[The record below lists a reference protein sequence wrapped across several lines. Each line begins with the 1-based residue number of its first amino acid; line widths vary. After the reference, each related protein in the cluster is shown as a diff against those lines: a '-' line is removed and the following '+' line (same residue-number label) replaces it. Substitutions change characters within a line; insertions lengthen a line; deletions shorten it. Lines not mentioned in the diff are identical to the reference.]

1 MRSKSH
7 RWNLIITITIFM
19 AACLISLIFQKLHV
33 GEHITT
39 LFVFAVFLISMI
51 TDGYVYGVSSAIASM
66 LAINYAF
73 TYPYFEMNFIIPSNL
88 ISAVIM
94 VIIAVLTGTL
104 TIRIKRHEAMK
115 GEAEKERIRANLLRA
130 VSHDLRT
137 PLTTIY
143 GASSTLL
150 ENQDNLTQEKKE
162 SILRSIREDSEW
174 LMRMVENLLSITR
187 IDSGQIRLIKTPTVL
202 DELID
207 SVMSKF
213 VKRYPGQKVALETPT
228 EIVVIS
234 MDAIL
239 MEQVLF
245 NLMENAVLHAQ
256 GMTQLGLR
264 VTVEGN
270 QVLFEVTDDGCGL
283 SRERLEDPFTAY
295 RDEQQLVIDGKKRN
309 AGIGLSV
316 CATIVRTHGGEIYAE
331 NRPSGGARFW
341 FFLERERM
349 SEEESHD

>member
-1 MRSKSH
+1 MKPRNH
-7 RWNLIITITIFM
+7 GWNLAITVTIFV
-19 AACLISLIFQKLHV
+19 AAVLFSLLFQELQV

-39 LFVFAVFLISMI
+39 LFVFAVFLISLI
-51 TDGYVYGVSSAIASM
+51 TDGYVYGVSAAITSM

-73 TYPYFEMNFIIPSNL
+73 TYPYFEMNYIIPSNL

-104 TIRIKRHEAMK
+104 TIRIKRHEIMK
-115 GEAEKERIRANLLRA
+115 VEAEKECMRANLLRA

-143 GASSTLL
+143 GDSSTLL
-150 ENQDNLTQEKKE
+150 ENQGTLSPGQQET
-162 SILRSIREDSEW
+162 ILRSIREDSEW

-187 IDSGQIRLIKTPTVL
+187 IDSGQIRLIKTPIVL

-213 VKRYPGQKVALETPT
+213 TKRYPEQKVELETPA
-228 EIVVIS
+228 EIVVVS

-245 NLMENAVLHAQ
+245 NLMENAVL
-256 GMTQLGLR
+256 
-264 VTVEGN
+264 
-270 QVLFEVTDDGCGL
+270 
-283 SRERLEDPFTAY
+283 Y
-295 RDEQQLVIDGKKRN
+295 R
-309 AGIGLSV
+309 
-316 CATIVRTHGGEIYAE
+316 
-331 NRPSGGARFW
+331 
-341 FFLERERM
+341 
-349 SEEESHD
+349 

>member
-150 ENQDNLTQEKKE
+150 
-162 SILRSIREDSEW
+162 
-174 LMRMVENLLSITR
+174 
-187 IDSGQIRLIKTPTVL
+187 
-202 DELID
+202 
-207 SVMSKF
+207 
-213 VKRYPGQKVALETPT
+213 
-228 EIVVIS
+228 
-234 MDAIL
+234 
-239 MEQVLF
+239 
-245 NLMENAVLHAQ
+245 
-256 GMTQLGLR
+256 
-264 VTVEGN
+264 
-270 QVLFEVTDDGCGL
+270 
-283 SRERLEDPFTAY
+283 
-295 RDEQQLVIDGKKRN
+295 
-309 AGIGLSV
+309 
-316 CATIVRTHGGEIYAE
+316 
-331 NRPSGGARFW
+331 
-341 FFLERERM
+341 
-349 SEEESHD
+349 

>member
-1 MRSKSH
+1 
-7 RWNLIITITIFM
+7 
-19 AACLISLIFQKLHV
+19 
-33 GEHITT
+33 
-39 LFVFAVFLISMI
+39 
-51 TDGYVYGVSSAIASM
+51 
-66 LAINYAF
+66 
-73 TYPYFEMNFIIPSNL
+73 
-88 ISAVIM
+88 
-94 VIIAVLTGTL
+94 
-104 TIRIKRHEAMK
+104 
-115 GEAEKERIRANLLRA
+115 
-130 VSHDLRT
+130 
-137 PLTTIY
+137 
-143 GASSTLL
+143 
-150 ENQDNLTQEKKE
+150 
-162 SILRSIREDSEW
+162 
-174 LMRMVENLLSITR
+174 MRMVENLLSITR

-245 NLMENAVLHAQ
+245 NLMENAVLHAE

-331 NRPSGGARFW
+331 NQPSGGARFW